1 MEYENY
7 LQKMRD
13 IQKNILEYIESEDNE
28 EDSYLNLIGFFN
40 DQNIF
45 EDPHIFKET
54 ITLIL
59 CISSNHHRTSH
70 FFYKID
76 QILLYFKDEILKN
89 FPNYEIFTIFRKN
102 YRILLF
108 MIKEQMIKPDV
119 SIFSNLTSK
128 TYKKVYYPNYFS
140 PEFKLLFAT
149 KEKVR
154 QGMTRKFGLSP
165 PTGSV
170 VSESEKFDKKRFE
183 GENDDQICRLIRED
197 EIESFTQYISKA
209 NISLSSTVGSS
220 IFETNSFLINKNPS
234 LIEYA
239 AFFGSL
245 KIFNYLMENKIELT
259 PSLWLYAIHS
269 NKMELIHILENNKI
283 VPDDNSYQES
293 LLEAIKCHHNEMTN
307 YIMNTILKNQ
317 NFDKKAVF
325 SQSIRY
331 NNYVYFPD
339 EIDFDFNY
347 FFDLCKYDYYSVVEM
362 FLKENINLNQTKI
375 PNSII

>member
-1 MEYENY
+1 
-7 LQKMRD
+7 
-13 IQKNILEYIESEDNE
+13 
-28 EDSYLNLIGFFN
+28 
-40 DQNIF
+40 
-45 EDPHIFKET
+45 
-54 ITLIL
+54 
-59 CISSNHHRTSH
+59 
-70 FFYKID
+70 
-76 QILLYFKDEILKN
+76 
-89 FPNYEIFTIFRKN
+89 
-102 YRILLF
+102 
-108 MIKEQMIKPDV
+108 MIKPDV

-154 QGMTRKFGLSP
+154 QGMTRRFGLSP

-245 KIFNYLMENKIELT
+245 KIFNYLIENKIELT

-283 VPDDNSYQES
+283 VP
-293 LLEAIKCHHNEMTN
+293 
-307 YIMNTILKNQ
+307 
-317 NFDKKAVF
+317 
-325 SQSIRY
+325 
-331 NNYVYFPD
+331 
-339 EIDFDFNY
+339 
-347 FFDLCKYDYYSVVEM
+347 
-362 FLKENINLNQTKI
+362 
-375 PNSII
+375 